1 MANNTLNTRIKHR
14 CDTEAN
20 WISKNPILLTGEC
33 AYTSNGNNKGRY
45 KVGDGSSKWSD
56 LTYAMDT
63 QLNNKSDF
71 KHKYIL
77 SEDTGTGYY
86 TKLFEVTTTAWA
98 NFNYEIAIAQRDNG
112 FAYIKFYIQNNGD
125 SYFHNV
131 KISYKINSLCPDFIK
146 DNLKG
151 FIYKDEVNKCSKLEV
166 WYHVVP
172 WNEVKFFEKTL
183 NDRSG
188 KLTWM
193 SLFSRQENFPT
204 NATEE
209 IVAIP
214 ESIDWTN
221 ITGKPTSY
229 TPSTHTHSISQIS
242 DISNAS
248 VKTATSAL
256 VAVRADKL
264 TTARNIKVSG
274 GATSNN
280 GANFDGS
287 GNISIP
293 IDSVKE
299 SYLSWGGKNFS
310 GDFGCIDAAMVPDLG
325 ANRLAFG
332 KPAGITIEYSRD
344 GGETWLDYEATD
356 GQKSAILS
364 TGGYNFVIGKSDST
378 NMANEKCMLRITLDT
393 DKIPVYTI
401 FNKFALYVSTNGS
414 TGCYCTID
422 ASLESAP
429 TTFVPFADKVKIS
442 GWSGWNIINVTNLI
456 SYGNSP
462 SRQYGLIRFTFG
474 CSSGNNGKY
483 YGLQI
488 YRIMGFGGV
497 GWTTCSNMAKNG
509 SIYSYD
515 SNQNVTFPAAVV
527 APNFNGSLNG
537 NARTTTVLKDS
548 HKINGTSFNG
558 SADITTVNWGT
569 SRNITIGNAKK
580 SVNGSADVS
589 WSLNEIGAAA
599 SGHNHNNVTTS
610 TSGFMSTND
619 KSNLDTLVKYFDNS
633 VTITKNDIANI
644 IVKAGDVFILEK
656 IPDVV

>member
-1 MANNTLNTRIKHR
+1 MANNTLNTRIKNR

-56 LTYAMDT
+56 LTYAMDV

-77 SEDTGTGYY
+77 SENTGTGYY

-125 SYFHNV
+125 SYFYNV

-214 ESIDWTN
+214 ESIDWKN

-344 GGETWLDYEATD
+344 SGETWLDYEATD
-356 GQKSAILS
+356 TQKRAILS
-364 TGGYNFVIGKSDST
+364 TGFGFAIGKSDST
-378 NMANEKCMLRITLDT
+378 NMANEKCMLRVTLDT
-393 DKIPVYTI
+393 DKIPVYTV

-414 TGCYCTID
+414 VGCYCTID

-429 TTFVPFADKVKIS
+429 TTFVPFADKVQIS
-442 GWSGWNIINVTNLI
+442 GWSGWNIINVTNLT
-456 SYGNSP
+456 SYGNAP

-474 CSSGNNGKY
+474 CTSRSDGKY
-483 YGLQI
+483 FGLQVF
-488 YRIMGFGGV
+488 RIMGFGGV
-497 GWTTCSNMAKNG
+497 GWTTPSNMAQNG

-527 APNFNGSLNG
+527 ASNFNGSLNG

-619 KSNLDTLVKYFDNS
+619 KSNLDTLVKYFDDS
-633 VTITKNDIANI
+633 VTITKDDFLKMITKIEKDDLPDIDI
-644 IVKAGDVFILEK
+644 IE
-656 IPDVV
+656 

>member
-1 MANNTLNTRIKHR
+1 MANNTLNTRIKNR

-56 LTYAMDT
+56 LTYAMDV

-77 SEDTGTGYY
+77 SENTGTGYY

-125 SYFHNV
+125 SYFYNV

-214 ESIDWTN
+214 ESIDWKN

-344 GGETWLDYEATD
+344 SGETWLDYEATD
-356 GQKSAILS
+356 TQKRAILS
-364 TGGYNFVIGKSDST
+364 TGGFGFAIGKSDST
-378 NMANEKCMLRITLDT
+378 NMANEKCMLRVTLDT
-393 DKIPVYTI
+393 DKIPVYTV

-414 TGCYCTID
+414 VGCYCTID

-429 TTFVPFADKVKIS
+429 TTFVPFADKVQIS
-442 GWSGWNIINVTNLI
+442 GWSGWNIINVTNLT

-474 CSSGNNGKY
+474 CSSGNDGKY

-497 GWTTCSNMAKNG
+497 GWTTCSNMAQNG

-527 APNFNGSLNG
+527 ASNFNGSLNG

-644 IVKAGDVFILEK
+644 IVKAGDVFILEE

>member
-344 GGETWLDYEATD
+344 SGETWLDYEVTD

-364 TGGYNFVIGKSDST
+364 TGGFGFAIGKSDST

-474 CSSGNNGKY
+474 CSSGNDGKY
-483 YGLQI
+483 FGLQVF
-488 YRIMGFGGV
+488 RIMGFGGV

-569 SRNITIGNAKK
+569 ARNITIGNAKK

-644 IVKAGDVFILEK
+644 IVKAGDVFILEE

>member
-1 MANNTLNTRIKHR
+1 MANNILNTRIKHKY
-14 CDTEAN
+14 DTEAN
-20 WISKNPILLTGEC
+20 WISENPILLTGEC

-56 LTYAMDT
+56 LTYAMDA

-77 SEDTGTGYY
+77 SENTGTGYY

-125 SYFHNV
+125 SYFYNV

-248 VKTATSAL
+248 VK
-256 VAVRADKL
+256 
-264 TTARNIKVSG
+264 
-274 GATSNN
+274 
-280 GANFDGS
+280 
-287 GNISIP
+287 
-293 IDSVKE
+293 E

-356 GQKSAILS
+356 TQKRAILS
-364 TGGYNFVIGKSDST
+364 TGFGFAIGKSDST
-378 NMANEKCMLRITLDT
+378 NMANEKCMLRVTLDT
-393 DKIPVYTI
+393 DKIPVYTV

-414 TGCYCTID
+414 VGCYCTID

-429 TTFVPFADKVKIS
+429 NTFVSFADKVQIS
-442 GWSGWNIINVTNLI
+442 GWSGWNIINVTNLT
-456 SYGNSP
+456 SYGNAP

-474 CSSGNNGKY
+474 CTSRSDGKHF
-483 YGLQI
+483 GLQVF
-488 YRIMGFGGV
+488 RIMGFGGV
-497 GWTTCSNMAKNG
+497 GWTTPSNMAQNG
-509 SIYSYD
+509 SIYLYD
-515 SNQNVTFPAAVV
+515 SNQNVTFPATVV

-589 WSLNEIGAAA
+589 WSLSEIGAAD
-599 SGHNHNNVTTS
+599 SGHDHNNVTTS

-619 KSNLDTLVKYFDNS
+619 KSNLDTLVKYFDDS
-633 VTITKNDIANI
+633 VTITKDDFLKMITKIEKDDLPDIDI
-644 IVKAGDVFILEK
+644 IE
-656 IPDVV
+656 

>member
-1 MANNTLNTRIKHR
+1 MADKTLNVRVKHKY
-14 CDTEAN
+14 DIEAN
-20 WISKNPILLTGEC
+20 WKNKNPVLLPGEC
-33 AYTSNGNNKGRY
+33 AFTSDGNNKGRY

-56 LTYAMDT
+56 LTYAMDA

-77 SEDTGTGYY
+77 SENTGTGYY

-125 SYFHNV
+125 SYFYNV

-214 ESIDWTN
+214 ENIDWTN

-229 TPSTHTHSISQIS
+229 TPSAHTHSISQIS

-256 VAVRADKL
+256 ASVRADKL

-280 GANFDGS
+280 GINFDGS

-310 GDFGCIDAAMVPDLG
+310 GDFGCIDAAMIPDLG

-332 KPAGITIEYSRD
+332 NPAGITIEYSRD
-344 GGETWLDYEATD
+344 SGETWLDYEATD
-356 GQKSAILS
+356 AQKRALLS
-364 TGGYNFVIGKSDST
+364 TGGYSFMIGKSDST

-414 TGCYCTID
+414 TECYCTID
-422 ASLESAP
+422 ASLESTP

-474 CSSGNNGKY
+474 CSSGNDGKY

-527 APNFNGSLNG
+527 ASNFYGSLNG

-569 SRNITIGNAKK
+569 ARNITIGNAKK

-619 KSNLDTLVKYFDNS
+619 KSNLDTLVKYFDDS
-633 VTITKNDIANI
+633 VTITKDDFLKMITKIEKDDLPDIDI
-644 IVKAGDVFILEK
+644 IE
-656 IPDVV
+656 

>member
-1 MANNTLNTRIKHR
+1 MANNTLNTRIKNR
-14 CDTEAN
+14 YDTEAN
-20 WISKNPILLTGEC
+20 WKSKNPILLDGEL
-33 AYTSNGNNKGRY
+33 AFSRDKNNKY
-45 KVGDGSSKWSD
+45 KVGNGVSKWSD
-56 LTYAMDT
+56 LSYSIDDVLAAYLAKTGGTITGDVTFDSTLYSKNVAGSSKNGIILLPKVPYTTIDPT
-63 QLNNKSDF
+63 HTNEIYLKELC
-71 KHKYIL
+71 KWICTKYPNCDSRIFI
-77 SEDTGTGYY
+77 GTGAPNTQGTIIIHLYDTNGVKDGYPQYASGIYVTLQNFY
-86 TKLFEVTTTAWA
+86 TFG
-98 NFNYEIAIAQRDNG
+98 FNEY
-112 FAYIKFYIQNNGD
+112 KFY
-125 SYFHNV
+125 
-131 KISYKINSLCPDFIK
+131 YK
-146 DNLKG
+146 
-151 FIYKDEVNKCSKLEV
+151 
-166 WYHVVP
+166 
-172 WNEVKFFEKTL
+172 
-183 NDRSG
+183 
-188 KLTWM
+188 
-193 SLFSRQENFPT
+193 
-204 NATEE
+204 
-209 IVAIP
+209 
-214 ESIDWTN
+214 N
-221 ITGKPTSY
+221 ITFNG
-229 TPSTHTHSISQIS
+229 HTHAISQIS

-248 VKTATSAL
+248 VKSAT
-256 VAVRADKL
+256 KL

-310 GDFGCIDAAMVPDLG
+310 GDFGCIDAAMIPDLG

-344 GGETWLDYEATD
+344 SGETWLDYEATD
-356 GQKSAILS
+356 AQKRALLS
-364 TGGYNFVIGKSDST
+364 TGGYSFMIGKSDST

-422 ASLESAP
+422 ASLESTP
-429 TTFVPFADKVKIS
+429 TTFVPFADKVNIS
-442 GWSGWNIINVTNLI
+442 GWSGWNIINVTNLV

-474 CSSGNNGKY
+474 CSSGNDGKY

-537 NARTTTVLKDS
+537 NAKTATNASTSTKLQTART
-548 HKINGTSFNG
+548 INGTLFDG
-558 SADITTVNWGT
+558 SGNITTANWGT

-589 WSLNEIGAAA
+589 WSLSEIGAAD
-599 SGHNHNNVTTS
+599 SGHDHNNVTTS

-619 KSNLDTLVKYFDNS
+619 KSNLDTLVKYFDDS
-633 VTITKNDIANI
+633 VTITKDDFSKMITKIEKDNLPDIDI
-644 IVKAGDVFILEK
+644 IE
-656 IPDVV
+656 

>member
-1 MANNTLNTRIKHR
+1 MANNILNTRIKHKY
-14 CDTEAN
+14 DSEAN
-20 WISKNPILLTGEC
+20 WKSKNPILLDGEL
-33 AYTSNGNNKGRY
+33 AFSRDKNNKY
-45 KVGDGSSKWSD
+45 KVGDGTSKWSD
-56 LTYAMDT
+56 L
-63 QLNNKSDF
+63 
-71 KHKYIL
+71 
-77 SEDTGTGYY
+77 
-86 TKLFEVTTTAWA
+86 
-98 NFNYEIAIAQRDNG
+98 
-112 FAYIKFYIQNNGD
+112 
-125 SYFHNV
+125 SY
-131 KISYKINSLCPDFIK
+131 
-146 DNLKG
+146 
-151 FIYKDEVNKCSKLEV
+151 
-166 WYHVVP
+166 
-172 WNEVKFFEKTL
+172 
-183 NDRSG
+183 
-188 KLTWM
+188 
-193 SLFSRQENFPT
+193 
-204 NATEE
+204 
-209 IVAIP
+209 
-214 ESIDWTN
+214 SIDDILAAYLAKTGGTVTGDVTFDSTLYSKDVTGSSKNGIILLPRVLYQTIDSTHTN
-221 ITGKPTSY
+221 EIYLKELCKWICTNYPNCQSRIFIGTANPNTQGAIIIHIYDTTVVKDGYPQYASGIYVTLQNFY
-229 TPSTHTHSISQIS
+229 TFGFNAYEFYYKNISLNGHTHSISQIS

-256 VAVRADKL
+256 AAVRADKL
-264 TTARNIKVSG
+264 TTTRNIKVSG
-274 GATSNN
+274 GAISNN

-344 GGETWLDYEATD
+344 SGETWLDYKATD

-364 TGGYNFVIGKSDST
+364 TGGFGFAIGKSDST
-378 NMANEKCMLRITLDT
+378 NMANEKCMLRVTLDT
-393 DKIPVYTI
+393 DKIPVYTV

-414 TGCYCTID
+414 VGCYCTID

-429 TTFVPFADKVKIS
+429 NTFVSFADKVQIS
-442 GWSGWNIINVTNLI
+442 GWSGWNIINVTNLT
-456 SYGNSP
+456 SYGNTP

-474 CSSGNNGKY
+474 CTSRSDGKY
-483 YGLQI
+483 FGLQVF
-488 YRIMGFGGV
+488 RIMGFGGV
-497 GWTTCSNMAKNG
+497 GWTTPSNMAQNG

-527 APNFNGSLNG
+527 ASNFNGSLNG

-619 KSNLDTLVKYFDNS
+619 KSNLDTLVKYFDDS
-633 VTITKNDIANI
+633 VTITKDDFLKMITKIEKDDLPDIDI
-644 IVKAGDVFILEK
+644 IE
-656 IPDVV
+656 